1 MAQTF
6 EPSLEASR
14 DNAGCLTKLS
24 LPADFHVLPLSL
36 ETSTPPVVAANQELL
51 LKTMSLT
58 WKATSVGAF
67 VAGRFAATAAPFL
80 PLAAEDAAAGESET
94 NKPALT
100 HLLLASSYF
109 IQPPLFNEAHQP
121 VGAA

>member
-14 DNAGCLTKLS
+14 ESAGCFTKLS
-24 LPADFHVLPLSL
+24 LPADFHVLPLSF
-36 ETSTPPVVAANQELL
+36 ETSTPPVVAANHALL

-67 VAGRFAATAAPFL
+67 VAGRFVATAAPFL
-80 PLAAEDAAAGESET
+80 PLAVEAVAGESET

-100 HLLLASSYF
+100 HLLLVSSYF
-109 IQPPLFNEAHQP
+109 IQPPLFSEAHQP